1 MKPTAVLMAAL
12 AAFLLPVAA
21 VVALAAPEPPV
32 LAPRIAEGALPPL
45 AQRLPEQPLVVPFAE
60 LGLEPGRYG
69 GSLRMLASVPKDIR
83 MMVVYGYARL
93 VGYDQSW
100 TLQPDIL
107 ERYEVEGDRV
117 FTFHLRRGHKWSDGK
132 PFTAEDFRFFWEDV
146 ASHPELS
153 PGGPPQFL
161 LAGDKPPKVEIL
173 DETTV
178 RFSWDVANHDFLPA
192 LAGSRPEN
200 IYLPAHYLKPFHPRY
215 AEPAALETLAKSEGQ
230 RDWTSL
236 FLNKARAYQN
246 DNPALPSL
254 DPWVLQ
260 TPPPSSR
267 FVFVRNPFYHRVDP
281 EGRQLPYIDEVAL
294 SVVSAGLIPVKA
306 ASGDVDLQ
314 ARGLSFQNFAVLKQ
328 GEQRNGYTVRL
339 WRSARGSEIALF
351 PNLNAE
357 DAAWRELMRK
367 TDFRRALSL
376 AIDRGEVSQVI
387 YFGLAEAGQDTVLP
401 ASPLF
406 KPEYAS
412 AWTEYDLAAANRLL
426 DGLGLA
432 RNGEKGMRRFPD
444 GRTLDLVVETA
455 GEDPTQVDVLQLLRD
470 GWAKIGINLVV
481 KPEQREL
488 FRNRV
493 FAGSTLMSAWTGLEN
508 ALPNPNTVPRELAPT
523 NQQQL
528 SWPKWGQHHETE
540 GRAGEPVDLPAGEGA
555 ARPVRGLGD
564 GGKRGGAGADL
575 ARDARPSRRR
585 AVLHRHRPRRAA
597 AGGGQQPAAQRAQGR
612 GLQLGARRLL
622 RRLPPRGLLVRRR
635 RRQLR
640 SAVGACFRRKPS
652 PRLSPSRPDLFR
664 RVHAEGCAPDVA
676 VLLAWMA
683 ASRARP

>member
-1 MKPTAVLMAAL
+1 
-12 AAFLLPVAA
+12 
-21 VVALAAPEPPV
+21 
-32 LAPRIAEGALPPL
+32 
-45 AQRLPEQPLVVPFAE
+45 
-60 LGLEPGRYG
+60 
-69 GSLRMLASVPKDIR
+69 
-83 MMVVYGYARL
+83 
-93 VGYDQSW
+93 
-100 TLQPDIL
+100 
-107 ERYEVEGDRV
+107 
-117 FTFHLRRGHKWSDGK
+117 
-132 PFTAEDFRFFWEDV
+132 
-146 ASHPELS
+146 
-153 PGGPPQFL
+153 
-161 LAGDKPPKVEIL
+161 
-173 DETTV
+173 
-178 RFSWDVANHDFLPA
+178 
-192 LAGSRPEN
+192 
-200 IYLPAHYLKPFHPRY
+200 
-215 AEPAALETLAKSEGQ
+215 
-230 RDWTSL
+230 
-236 FLNKARAYQN
+236 
-246 DNPALPSL
+246 
-254 DPWVLQ
+254 
-260 TPPPSSR
+260 
-267 FVFVRNPFYHRVDP
+267 
-281 EGRQLPYIDEVAL
+281 
-294 SVVSAGLIPVKA
+294 VVSAGLIPVKA

-412 AWTEYDLAAANRLL
+412 AWAEYDIAAANKLL

-455 GEDPTQVDVLQLLRD
+455 GEDPTQVDVLQLMRD
-470 GWAKIGINLVV
+470 SWAKIGINLVV

-540 GRAGEPVDLPAGEGA
+540 GRAGEPVDLPQAKALLDLFEAWGTAASEEERARIWHEMLGLRAGELFSIGIVRAVPQPVVVSNRLRNVPKEGVYNWEPGA
-555 ARPVRGLGD
+555 YFGVYHPEAFWFE
-564 GGKRGGAGADL
+564 GAGA
-575 ARDARPSRRR
+575 R
-585 AVLHRHRPRRAA
+585 
-597 AGGGQQPAAQRAQGR
+597 
-612 GLQLGARRLL
+612 
-622 RRLPPRGLLVRRR
+622 
-635 RRQLR
+635 
-640 SAVGACFRRKPS
+640 
-652 PRLSPSRPDLFR
+652 
-664 RVHAEGCAPDVA
+664 
-676 VLLAWMA
+676 
-683 ASRARP
+683 

>member
-1 MKPTAVLMAAL
+1 MKRPATYSAAL
-12 AAFLLPVAA
+12 AAFLFPLVT
-21 VVALAAPEPPV
+21 LAATEPPG
-32 LAPRIAEGALPPL
+32 LASRVAEGTLPPL
-45 AQRLPEQPLVVPFAE
+45 AERLPQQPLVVPLAE
-60 LGLEPGRYG
+60 LGLAPGRYG
-69 GSLRMLASVPKDIR
+69 GSLRMLAGVPKDIR

-100 TLQPDIL
+100 RLRPDIL
-107 ERYEVEGDRV
+107 ERYEVDDDRV
-117 FTFHLRRGHKWSDGK
+117 FTFHLRRGHKWSDGR
-132 PFTAEDFRFFWEDV
+132 PFTAEDFRFYWDDV
-146 ASHPELS
+146 ANHPELS

-161 LAGDKPPKVEIL
+161 LAGDKPPKVEVV

-200 IYLPAHYLKPFHPRY
+200 IYLPAHYLKAFHARY
-215 AEPAALETLAKSEGQ
+215 AEPASLEKLVKGEGQ

-236 FLNKARAYQN
+236 FMGRARAYQN

-328 GEQRNGYTVRL
+328 GEQRNGFTVRL
-339 WRSARGSEIALF
+339 WRSARGAEIALF

-357 DAAWRELMRK
+357 DAGWRELMRK
-367 TDFRRALSL
+367 PDFRRALSL

-401 ASPLF
+401 GSPLF
-406 KPEYAS
+406 TPEYAT
-412 AWTEYDLAAANRLL
+412 AWTEYDLARANGLL

-432 RNGEKGMRRFPD
+432 RSGEKGPRRLPD
-444 GRTLDLVVETA
+444 GRSLDLVVETA

-470 GWAKIGINLVV
+470 SWAKIGINLVV

-508 ALPNPNTVPRELAPT
+508 GLPNAATVPRELAPT

-528 SWPKWGQHHETE
+528 SWPKWGQYHETE
-540 GRAGEPVDLPAGEGA
+540 GRAGEPVDVPQAKALLELFEAWGKAGSEEERARIWHEMLAIRA
-555 ARPVRGLGD
+555 AELFSIGIV
-564 GGKRGGAGADL
+564 
-575 ARDARPSRRR
+575 R
-585 AVLHRHRPRRAA
+585 AVPQPVVVSNRMRNVPKEGVYNWEPGAYFGVYHPEAFWFDDAA
-597 AGGGQQPAAQRAQGR
+597 ANS
-612 GLQLGARRLL
+612 GAR
-622 RRLPPRGLLVRRR
+622 
-635 RRQLR
+635 
-640 SAVGACFRRKPS
+640 
-652 PRLSPSRPDLFR
+652 
-664 RVHAEGCAPDVA
+664 
-676 VLLAWMA
+676 
-683 ASRARP
+683 

>member
-21 VVALAAPEPPV
+21 LVPAAAVAAPEPPV

-45 AQRLPEQPLVVPFAE
+45 AQRLPEPPLVVPFAE
-60 LGLEPGRYG
+60 LGLAPGRYG

-100 TLQPDIL
+100 TLRPDIL

-117 FTFHLRRGHKWSDGK
+117 FTFHLRHGHKWSDGK

-146 ASHPELS
+146 ANHPELS

-161 LAGDKPPKVEIL
+161 LAADKPPKVEIL

-178 RFSWDVANHDFLPA
+178 RFSWGVANHDFLPA

-432 RNGEKGMRRFPD
+432 RNGEKGIRRFPD

-540 GRAGEPVDLPAGEGA
+540 GRAGEPVDLPAAKALLDLFEAWGRAEREEERARIWHEMLGLRAGELFSIGI
-555 ARPVRGLGD
+555 V
-564 GGKRGGAGADL
+564 
-575 ARDARPSRRR
+575 R
-585 AVLHRHRPRRAA
+585 AVP
-597 AGGGQQPAAQRAQGR
+597 QPVVVSNRLRNVPKEGVYNWEPGAYFGVYHPEAFWFDGATASP
-612 GLQLGARRLL
+612 GAR
-622 RRLPPRGLLVRRR
+622 
-635 RRQLR
+635 
-640 SAVGACFRRKPS
+640 
-652 PRLSPSRPDLFR
+652 
-664 RVHAEGCAPDVA
+664 
-676 VLLAWMA
+676 
-683 ASRARP
+683 

>member
-1 MKPTAVLMAAL
+1 MKRPACLLAAL

-21 VVALAAPEPPV
+21 GAAPEPPV
-32 LAPRIAEGALPPL
+32 LDARIAEGKLPPL
-45 AQRLPEQPLVVPFAE
+45 AQRLPERPLVVPLPE
-60 LGLEPGRYG
+60 IGMEPGRYG
-69 GSLRMLASVPKDIR
+69 GTLRMLAGVPKDTR

-93 VGYDQSW
+93 VGYDQDW
-100 TLQPDIL
+100 TLKADIL
-107 ERYEVEGDRV
+107 ERFEVEGDRV
-117 FTFHLRRGHKWSDGK
+117 FTFHLRPGHKWSDGK
-132 PFTAEDFRFFWEDV
+132 PFTGEDFRFFWEDV

-153 PGGPPQFL
+153 PGGPPQFM

-173 DETTV
+173 DPVTV
-178 RFSWDVANHDFLPA
+178 RYSWDVANHDFLPA

-200 IYLPAHYLKPFHPRY
+200 VFLPAHYLKPFHAKY
-215 AEPAALETLAKSEGQ
+215 ADKAKLEAQVKAEGQ
-230 RDWTSL
+230 RDWTAL
-236 FLNKARAYQN
+236 FLGKARSYQN

-328 GEQRNGYTVRL
+328 GEQRNGFTVRL
-339 WRSARGSEIALF
+339 WKSARGSEIALF
-351 PNLNAE
+351 PNLNCE
-357 DAAWRELMRK
+357 DPGWRELMRK

-401 ASPLF
+401 GSPLF
-406 KPEYAS
+406 KPEYAT

-432 RNGEKGMRRFPD
+432 RDGEKGPRRFAD

-470 GWAKIGINLVV
+470 SWAKIGINLVV

-528 SWPKWGQHHETE
+528 CWPKWGQHHETE
-540 GRAGEPVDLPAGEGA
+540 GRAGEAVDLA
-555 ARPVRGLGD
+555 AAAELLRLFEAW
-564 GGKRGGAGADL
+564 GKSPSSEER
-575 ARDARPSRRR
+575 ARIWHEMLRIRSQELFSIGIVR
-585 AVLHRHRPRRAA
+585 AVPQPVVVSNRLRNVPKEGVYNWEPGAYFGVYHPEAFWFDA
-597 AGGGQQPAAQRAQGR
+597 SATDAGQR
-612 GLQLGARRLL
+612 
-622 RRLPPRGLLVRRR
+622 
-635 RRQLR
+635 
-640 SAVGACFRRKPS
+640 
-652 PRLSPSRPDLFR
+652 
-664 RVHAEGCAPDVA
+664 
-676 VLLAWMA
+676 
-683 ASRARP
+683 

>member
-1 MKPTAVLMAAL
+1 MTSKAWLPAAL
-12 AAFLLPVAA
+12 AAFLLPLA
-21 VVALAAPEPPV
+21 ALAAPEPPV
-32 LAPRIAEGALPPL
+32 LADRVAEGKLPPVGE
-45 AQRLPEQPLVVPFAE
+45 RLPQPPLVVPLAE
-60 LGLEPGRYG
+60 LGMEPGRYG
-69 GSLRMLASVPKDIR
+69 GTLRMLAGVPKDTR
-83 MMVVYGYARL
+83 MMVVYGYSRL
-93 VGYDQSW
+93 VGYDESW
-100 TLQPDIL
+100 TLEADIL
-107 ERYEVEGDRV
+107 ERYEVEDDRV

-161 LAGDKPPKVEIL
+161 LAGDKPPKVEII
-173 DETTV
+173 DEVTV
-178 RFSWDVANHDFLPA
+178 RYRWDVANHDFLPA
-192 LAGSRPEN
+192 LAGARPEN
-200 IYLPAHYLKPFHPRY
+200 VFLPAHYLKPFHAGY
-215 AEPAALETLAKSEGQ
+215 ADKATLEKLVKAEGQ

-236 FLNKARAYQN
+236 FLNRARSYQN

-267 FVFVRNPFYHRVDP
+267 FVFVRNPFFHRVDP

-328 GEQRNGYTVRL
+328 GEQRNGFTVRL
-339 WRSARGSEIALF
+339 WKSARGAEIALF

-376 AIDRGEVSQVI
+376 AVDRAEVSQVI
-387 YFGLAEAGQDTVLP
+387 YFGLAEGGQDTVLP

-406 KPEYAS
+406 KPEYAT
-412 AWTEYDLAAANRLL
+412 AWTEHDLAAANRLL

-432 RNGEKGMRRFPD
+432 RSGEKGPRRFPD

-470 GWAKIGINLVV
+470 SWARIGVNLVV

-493 FAGSTLMSAWTGLEN
+493 FAGSTLMSVWTGLEN
-508 ALPNPNTVPRELAPT
+508 ALPQATTVPRELAPT
-523 NQQQL
+523 SQQQL
-528 SWPKWGQHHETE
+528 SWPKWGQYHETE
-540 GRAGEPVDLPAGEGA
+540 GRAGEPVDLPAVSELLRLFEAWGKASSEEER
-555 ARPVRGLGD
+555 ARIWHEM
-564 GGKRGGAGADL
+564 L
-575 ARDARPSRRR
+575 AIRSQELFSIGIVR
-585 AVLHRHRPRRAA
+585 AVPQPVVVSNRLRNVPKEGVYNWEPGAYFGVYHPDAFWFDDA
-597 AGGGQQPAAQRAQGR
+597 AGTGGR
-612 GLQLGARRLL
+612 
-622 RRLPPRGLLVRRR
+622 
-635 RRQLR
+635 
-640 SAVGACFRRKPS
+640 
-652 PRLSPSRPDLFR
+652 
-664 RVHAEGCAPDVA
+664 
-676 VLLAWMA
+676 
-683 ASRARP
+683 

>member
-1 MKPTAVLMAAL
+1 MPLAAL
-12 AAFLLPVAA
+12 AASEPP
-21 VVALAAPEPPV
+21 ALAA
-32 LAPRIAEGALPPL
+32 RIAEGKLPPL
-45 AQRLPEQPLVVPFAE
+45 AKRLPQRPLVVPLGE

-69 GSLRMLASVPKDIR
+69 GSLRMLAGVPKDIR

-100 TLQPDIL
+100 TLRADIL
-107 ERYEVEGDRV
+107 ERFEVENDRV
-117 FTFHLRRGHKWSDGK
+117 FTFHLRPGHKWSDGK
-132 PFTAEDFRFFWEDV
+132 PFTTEDFRFCWEDV
-146 ASHPELS
+146 AGHPELS

-161 LAGDKPPKVEIL
+161 LAGDKPPRVEII
-173 DETTV
+173 DAATV

-200 IYLPAHYLKPFHPRY
+200 IYLPAHYLKPFHAKY
-215 AEPAALETLAKSEGQ
+215 AEPAALEELVKAEGQ
-230 RDWTSL
+230 RDWTAL
-236 FLNKARAYQN
+236 FLGKARSYQN

-328 GEQRNGYTVRL
+328 GESRNGFTVRL
-339 WRSARGSEIALF
+339 WRSARGAEIALV
-351 PNLNAE
+351 PNLHAE
-357 DAAWRELMRK
+357 DAGWRELMRK

-432 RNGEKGMRRFPD
+432 RNGEKGIRRFPD
-444 GRTLDLVVETA
+444 GRTLDPVVETA

-470 GWAKIGINLVV
+470 GWAKIG
-481 KPEQREL
+481 
-488 FRNRV
+488 
-493 FAGSTLMSAWTGLEN
+493 
-508 ALPNPNTVPRELAPT
+508 
-523 NQQQL
+523 
-528 SWPKWGQHHETE
+528 
-540 GRAGEPVDLPAGEGA
+540 
-555 ARPVRGLGD
+555 
-564 GGKRGGAGADL
+564 
-575 ARDARPSRRR
+575 
-585 AVLHRHRPRRAA
+585 
-597 AGGGQQPAAQRAQGR
+597 
-612 GLQLGARRLL
+612 
-622 RRLPPRGLLVRRR
+622 
-635 RRQLR
+635 
-640 SAVGACFRRKPS
+640 
-652 PRLSPSRPDLFR
+652 
-664 RVHAEGCAPDVA
+664 
-676 VLLAWMA
+676 
-683 ASRARP
+683 